1 MMLGCS
7 GLEPSVITSRCLTT
21 KDDEPPVLQNVP
33 EQQKESCSHLT
44 STPPSLP
51 TLFWA
56 SCGSTGHPRA
66 PGLYCTLA
74 FKQMGKQPFERMG
87 HEPRRSYPM
96 SKYYRHRL
104 DHDESE
110 VQGGREQA
118 SDPADG
124 KATPPVAHVRALSR
138 AHAPWT
144 RRGPHG
150 RLWALCRRLG
160 SARAEPGQRGTRT
173 DRRE

>member
-33 EQQKESCSHLT
+33 EQQK
-44 STPPSLP
+44 
-51 TLFWA
+51 
-56 SCGSTGHPRA
+56 
-66 PGLYCTLA
+66 
-74 FKQMGKQPFERMG
+74 
-87 HEPRRSYPM
+87 
-96 SKYYRHRL
+96 

-124 KATPPVAHVRALSR
+124 KATPPVAHVRALPR

-150 RLWALCRRLG
+150 RLWAQCRRLG
-160 SARAEPGQRGTRT
+160 SARAEPGQRGTRA
-173 DRRE
+173 DRRELGCMMLCEPGKKALSLPRERVLWTRCPWELDGPTGS